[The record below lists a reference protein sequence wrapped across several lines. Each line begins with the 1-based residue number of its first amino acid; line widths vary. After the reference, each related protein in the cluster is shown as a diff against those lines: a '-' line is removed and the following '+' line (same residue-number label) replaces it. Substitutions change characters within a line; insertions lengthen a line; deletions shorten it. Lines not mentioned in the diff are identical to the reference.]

1 MVFRIIKFMT
11 KEEYQ
16 KILDETKKEF
26 SDFEILPKNKSV
38 LMKFID
44 AALKIITFGQ
54 MKNFMTGFITTMGNK
69 VYVPDAWDNS
79 TLTSKSE
86 IIRHE
91 RVHMRQA
98 KKYGRFLF
106 SLLYL
111 VVPFPTVFA
120 HFRKKFEQEAYEE
133 SLKALY
139 EYHGEKIFTP
149 NLKEGML
156 AHFTTAQYFWMW
168 PWKKD
173 LEKWYDSSVERIKSG
188 K

>member
-1 MVFRIIKFMT
+1 MKS
-11 KEEYQ
+11 KEEYEALLGEVKQ
-16 KILDETKKEF
+16 EF
-26 SDFEILPKNKSV
+26 LDFEILPKNKSV

-54 MKNFMTGFITTMGNK
+54 MKNFMTGFITVLGNK
-69 VYVPDAWDNS
+69 VYVPDAWEDT
-79 TLTSKSE
+79 TLTSKAE

-91 RVHMRQA
+91 RVHMRQS

-106 SLLYL
+106 SFLYL
-111 VVPFPTVFA
+111 AVPFPAFFA
-120 HFRKKFEQEAYEE
+120 YFRKKFEQEAYEE
-133 SLKALY
+133 SLKALH

-168 PWKKD
+168 PWRKD
-173 LEKWYDSSVERIKSG
+173 LEKWYDSAVEKVKSRQS
-188 K
+188 

>member
-1 MVFRIIKFMT
+1 MT
-11 KEEYQ
+11 KEEYE
-16 KILDETKKEF
+16 KIIFDTKNEF
-26 SDFEILPKNKSV
+26 TDFEIISKNKSV
-38 LMKFID
+38 FMKIID

-54 MKNFMTGFITTMGNK
+54 MKNFMTGFITTIGNK
-69 VYVPDAWDNS
+69 VYVPGTWEDN
-79 TLTSKSE
+79 TLTSKAE

-91 RVHMRQA
+91 RIHMRQA
-98 KKYGRFLF
+98 KRYGRFLF

-111 VVPFPTVFA
+111 VAPFPTIFA

-149 NLKEGML
+149 RLKEGML

-168 PWKKD
+168 PWRKD
-173 LEKWYDSSVERIKSG
+173 LEKWYDAAVQKAKSRQS
-188 K
+188 